1 MANVQGVVIPPPE
14 KLPGLYTAGRPP
26 PITTK
31 GKAKKSL
38 RFEETRDIPAPLT
51 PTAPPLS
58 EEVPQEEED
67 EIIEH
72 DTATQTILGATA
84 NGATANDTNTVSTSD
99 HYVHRSHR
107 YPRGRSF
114 NPDRDP

>member
-26 PITTK
+26 PNNTT

-38 RFEETRDIPAPLT
+38 RFEEIRDIPAPLT

-58 EEVPQEEED
+58 EEVP
-67 EIIEH
+67 
-72 DTATQTILGATA
+72 
-84 NGATANDTNTVSTSD
+84 
-99 HYVHRSHR
+99 
-107 YPRGRSF
+107 
-114 NPDRDP
+114 